1 MYPREV
7 ISKRKHGPDVVY
19 VQLVRGERDQKTGK
33 VKTQIL
39 HSFGRKDQLDMEQ
52 IRRLVNHLIQYL
64 DPEDC
69 PQLPQGLAIDHT
81 WDYGGTYVLD
91 ALWRELELDS
101 FFSDALKQRS
111 FEQPV
116 ERSIFA
122 MVAQRALAP
131 DSKLAGSRWAGGRA
145 WIPELDDGGEGL
157 QAHHLY
163 RAMDFLYEA
172 MPELQEHLYFQ
183 VTDLL
188 NADVSILFYDT
199 STVSFYLDEADPPG
213 EDETEGLRQYG
224 HSKKKRPDLPQ
235 IVVALAINRD
245 GLAVR
250 HWIFPGNQ
258 LDQTTVE
265 QVTADLMGLRPRRF
279 LFVGD
284 RGLVS
289 QDNIDFL
296 ESRRYP
302 YILGC
307 RLRSDQTVDEA
318 VLSLRG
324 RYQPVKEGLGVK
336 ETRVTEG
343 GREIRYLLCFD
354 QARAEHDAQVRH
366 QIVAALEAKL
376 EGSRM
381 LEEHTKK
388 SCELLSKPGY
398 ARFLRKLKGGGL
410 RVDRAKV
417 AAEEWLDG
425 KYVLM
430 TNELDLPAPELVMGY
445 RDLWLA
451 EHAFRSMKSV
461 LEIEPFYHRTP
472 ERITAHV
479 HLCVLAYLLIRLVE
493 NRTGES
499 WPMVRESLEQV
510 SLTRVETDRAAVL
523 KVKRLNAREKEL
535 LNSCRVKPPRD
546 IVQLIQTQ

>member
-1 MYPREV
+1 MYLREV
-7 ISKRKHGPDVVY
+7 TSQRKHGPDVVY
-19 VQLVRGERDQKTGK
+19 VQLARGDRDPKTGK
-33 VKTQIL
+33 VQTQVL

-52 IRRLVNHLIQYL
+52 IRRLVNQLIQYL
-64 DPEDC
+64 GPEDC
-69 PQLPQGLAIDHT
+69 PELPQGLAVAHT

-91 ALWRELELDS
+91 GLWRELELDR
-101 FFSDALKQRS
+101 FFTDALTQRA

-122 MVAQRALAP
+122 MVAQRGLAP
-131 DSKLAGSRWAGGRA
+131 NSKLACSRWAGGRA
-145 WIPELDDGGEGL
+145 WIPERSDGGESL
-157 QAHHLY
+157 EAQHLY

-183 VTDLL
+183 ITDLL

-199 STVSFYLDEADPPG
+199 TSVSFYLDEAD
-213 EDETEGLRQYG
+213 DESEGLRRYG
-224 HSKKKRPDLPQ
+224 YSKKKRDDLPQ
-235 IVVALAINRD
+235 VIVALAINRD
-245 GLAVR
+245 GLPVR
-250 HWIFPGNQ
+250 HWIFPGNR

-265 QVTADLMGLRPRRF
+265 QVTTDLMGLRPRRF

-289 QDNIDFL
+289 QANIDFL
-296 ESRRYP
+296 EPRRYP

-307 RLRSDQTVDEA
+307 RLRSDKAVDEA

-336 ETRVTEG
+336 ETTVTEG
-343 GREIRYLLCFD
+343 GRKVRYLLCFD
-354 QARAEHDAQVRH
+354 QVRAEHDAQVRR
-366 QIVAALEAKL
+366 QIIEALEAEL
-376 EGSRM
+376 EGSRIT
-381 LEEHTKK
+381 EHHTKK

-398 ARFLRKLKGGGL
+398 ARFLRELKGGGL
-410 RVDRAKV
+410 RIDRAKIT
-417 AAEEWLDG
+417 AEARLDG

-430 TNELDLPAPELVMGY
+430 TNELELPADELVMGY

-461 LEIEPFYHRTP
+461 LEIEPVHHRTP
-472 ERITAHV
+472 ERITAHA

-499 WPMVRESLEQV
+499 WQMVRECLEQI
-510 SLTRVETDRAAVL
+510 SLSELETDRAAVL

-546 IVQLIQTQ
+546 IVQFI